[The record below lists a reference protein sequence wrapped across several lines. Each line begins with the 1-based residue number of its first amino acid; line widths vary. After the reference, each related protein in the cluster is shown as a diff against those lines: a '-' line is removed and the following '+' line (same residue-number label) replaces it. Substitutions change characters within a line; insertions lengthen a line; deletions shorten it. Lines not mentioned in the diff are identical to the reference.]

1 MILATRHPMT
11 RFSKP
16 ILVILPAVLV
26 AAPSCMYRQVEAPE
40 ASPRT
45 AQEQRIIDDFKQRV
59 DRYEDV
65 SGKLEDE
72 VYPPSPELDPAT
84 IHARQKELAARILK
98 ALPAWKQGDI
108 FTPEIAALFKRRI
121 AEIVNGPDGA
131 NIKGSIFDDAPGDM
145 PIKVFTEYPAGVPIA
160 TLPAQMLKVFP
171 ALPKE
176 LEYRFLGP
184 DLILMDIA
192 AFLIV
197 DVIPD
202 AIK

>member
-1 MILATRHPMT
+1 MT
-11 RFSKP
+11 RFAKLIP
-16 ILVILPAVLV
+16 AILLLT
-26 AAPSCMYRQVEAPE
+26 AAPACAQRRVESPA
-40 ASPRT
+40 ATPRT
-45 AQEQRIIDDFKQRV
+45 PDEERLIADFKQRV

-65 SGKLEDE
+65 SGKLERE
-72 VYPPSPELDPAT
+72 VYPESSELDPNT
-84 IHARQKELAARILK
+84 IHARQKELASRIIK
-98 ALPAWKQGDI
+98 ALPTWKQGDI

-131 NIKGSIFDDAPGDM
+131 NIKGAIFDDAPGDR
-145 PIKVFTEYPAGVPIA
+145 PITVFAEYPAGVPIA

-171 ALPKE
+171 VVPKE

-184 DLILMDIA
+184 NLILMDIA